1 MREHGTIV
9 KKSET
14 WEEEK
19 IRDRKNKRKKR
30 EKRKKEREKKERK
43 EEKKLEEAL
52 KRAVRSPRQN
62 QITFLRHSH
71 KPL

>member
-1 MREHGTIV
+1 MEQKLKRAEPGR
-9 KKSET
+9 KRRSET
-14 WEEEK
+14 EK
-19 IRDRKNKRKKR
+19 IKEKKR
-30 EKRKKEREKKERK
+30 EKRKKKEKKERK